1 MVQDSL
7 DFERGIE
14 EDNEDF
20 EEEIMVQDSLD
31 FERGIEEDNEIA
43 MLDIDLNLPA
53 HHDFDLNELP
63 NEKDEGLDERELHE
77 EHEGLEG
84 KKLPNEEDEDLEEN
98 QEREMRP

>member
-1 MVQDSL
+1 MVQDSLDFERGIEEDNEDFEEERVVEDSL

-31 FERGIEEDNEIA
+31 FERDIEEDNEIA

-53 HHDFDLNELP
+53 HHDFDLNE
-63 NEKDEGLDERELHE
+63 
-77 EHEGLEG
+77 
-84 KKLPNEEDEDLEEN
+84 
-98 QEREMRP
+98 